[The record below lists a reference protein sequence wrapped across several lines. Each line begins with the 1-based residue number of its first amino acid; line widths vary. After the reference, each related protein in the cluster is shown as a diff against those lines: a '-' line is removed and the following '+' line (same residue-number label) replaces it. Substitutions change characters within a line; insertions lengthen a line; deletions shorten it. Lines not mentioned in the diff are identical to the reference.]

1 MSAVPRTNRPSGTAQ
16 ATRQQLDE
24 LDALLQRM
32 LDLPVSSAEPES
44 HEEEPDYPAST
55 RSVPPETAYT
65 EPLGP
70 SSRPDPVP
78 AEPSRR
84 PESPARTPNSPRR
97 TYPASYMVVETSTP
111 PELQELSSTHAS
123 PETTELHPRS
133 SESPGEAVRTSA
145 PRGYESVDPETLAR
159 ATDDWIPLRSTWQ
172 PSAQTWKP
180 LAKTWEQSRGAISNP
195 EPEPVISPAPR
206 VYTPPSSP
214 TPTPIPEP
222 PRAYVPPSDPP
233 SIPPM
238 AQPVIPPLARPP
250 VAQPVYFPP
259 PPHSMGQPVIPP
271 PSAAMPDDSSQNHMP
286 WILRPAVWFNQ
297 AFDLCLYPL
306 GPIGRWFRGPSGR
319 AVLGNLGILALI
331 AAAVLAVVDG
341 FGWTR

>member
-32 LDLPVSSAEPES
+32 LDLPVSSAEPDS
-44 HEEEPDYPAST
+44 PEEELDYPAST
-55 RSVPPETAYT
+55 RSIPPETTYQ
-65 EPLGP
+65 EPFERSP
-70 SSRPDPVP
+70 RPDPVA
-78 AEPSRR
+78 AEPSR
-84 PESPARTPNSPRR
+84 PSDPPARTPNSPRR

-111 PELQELSSTHAS
+111 PELQDLPTQAS
-123 PETTELHPRS
+123 PETPQLHPRT
-133 SESPGEAVRTSA
+133 SESFDEAPRTSA
-145 PRGYESVDPETLAR
+145 PRGYQSVDPETLAR

-180 LAKTWEQSRGAISNP
+180 LAETWEQSRGAGANP
-195 EPEPVISPAPR
+195 EPEPVIPPAPR

-222 PRAYVPPSDPP
+222 PRAYVPPSDPTP
-233 SIPPM
+233 IPPM
-238 AQPVIPPLARPP
+238 AQPVIPPSARPP

-259 PPHSMGQPVIPP
+259 SPHSMGQPVIPP
-271 PSAAMPDDSSQNHMP
+271 PATGMPDDSSKNHVP
-286 WILRPAVWFNQ
+286 LILRPAVWFNQ

-319 AVLGNLGILALI
+319 AVLGNLGMLALV